1 MDVCNFI
8 SHIHSFFLKNTT
20 QKIFFIFRNF
30 FQGAMTFTLSFLYFF
45 GLVKYLS
52 FLKIC

>member
-8 SHIHSFFLKNTT
+8 SHIHSFFTKKYNSK
-20 QKIFFIFRNF
+20 KIFIFRNF
-30 FQGAMTFTLSFLYFF
+30 FQSAMTFTLSFLYFF

>member
-1 MDVCNFI
+1 MYVCNFI
-8 SHIHSFFLKNTT
+8 SHIHSFFPKKYPSK
-20 QKIFFIFRNF
+20 KILFFRNF